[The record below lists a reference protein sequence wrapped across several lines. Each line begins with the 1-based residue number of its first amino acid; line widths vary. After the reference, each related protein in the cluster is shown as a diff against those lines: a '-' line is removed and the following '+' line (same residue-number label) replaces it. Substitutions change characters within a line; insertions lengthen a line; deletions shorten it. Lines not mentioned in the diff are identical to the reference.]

1 MLQQISR
8 LSREYS
14 ETYDPEENDRIKRVN
29 DEIDMLAS
37 LISWLTGIVIYVIN
51 KILSKVIEWL
61 TNKER
66 NQTMTSHSL
75 SMSIKIML
83 VKSIDATLLP
93 FALLYYPT
101 DWYADLGL
109 IKDAFSILVT
119 MTILD
124 VLLKMFD
131 VVYLLK
137 KAYYYI
143 YLKWWVKNIDKLS

>member
-1 MLQQISR
+1 
-8 LSREYS
+8 
-14 ETYDPEENDRIKRVN
+14 
-29 DEIDMLAS
+29 
-37 LISWLTGIVIYVIN
+37 
-51 KILSKVIEWL
+51 
-61 TNKER
+61 
-66 NQTMTSHSL
+66 MTSHSL

-83 VKSIDATLLP
+83 VKSIDATLIPL
-93 FALLYYPT
+93 ALMWYPT
-101 DWYADLGL
+101 YWYADLGL

-124 VLLKMFD
+124 VLLKIID